1 MIDFELSGE
10 GPIIEEPSVEAQD
23 GRVPDTVKPDVPD
36 VTKPRSPSPPAP
48 PKPSAE
54 PSPDTDTHTELPP
67 EVIALFTQLGVDV
80 SAFPP
85 ELTLMAYKIIQGE
98 QITDEELAVAR
109 YTKL

>member
-1 MIDFELSGE
+1 VIDFELSGE

-36 VTKPRSPSPPAP
+36 VTDPRPPTP
-48 PKPSAE
+48 PKPSPE

-67 EVIALFTQLGVDV
+67 EVVALFTQLGVDV

-109 YTKL
+109 YTIL